1 MDVATTIAPKS
12 NKYSK
17 SVFIGKSTVKKL
29 ENEGGQNPIEAAK
42 MGCKIYHGPFIY
54 NFKDVYLLLSQ
65 KNVSKQVNSYKELAE
80 NLISDLN
87 SPKDN
92 NSSFISLV
100 KHLEQKILNESME
113 KINLFIN
120 ENK

>member
-1 MDVATTIAPKS
+1 
-12 NKYSK
+12 
-17 SVFIGKSTVKKL
+17 
-29 ENEGGQNPIEAAK
+29 

-65 KNVSKQVNSYKELAE
+65 KNVSKQVNNYKELVE

-92 NSSFISLV
+92 NSTFISLV
-100 KHLEQKILNESME
+100 KHLEQKILNESMK